1 MIDVGRASPPRLY
14 LITDRQATAGRS
26 LVEVVAAALE
36 GVAASGLPPHWVAVQ
51 LREKDLLARPLLDL
65 ARALRALTARAGV
78 ALYVNDR
85 VDVALAAEADG
96 VHLGGGA
103 LPFAEVARLAPKL
116 ALATSVHSAA
126 ELGAA
131 RNAAGPGLAFAVC
144 GPVRDTPSK
153 RQYGPPIGFDGLS
166 EAAGLGV
173 PLLALGGIELA
184 DVAAALRAGA
194 AGIACV
200 RAIMSAPDPTA
211 AAASLCQALI

>member
-1 MIDVGRASPPRLY
+1 
-14 LITDRQATAGRS
+14 

-36 GVAASGLPPHWVAVQ
+36 GVARSGLPPHRVAVQ
-51 LREKDLLARPLLDL
+51 LREKDLPARPLLEL
-65 ARALRALTARAGV
+65 ARALRAVTARAGV
-78 ALYVNDR
+78 GLYVNDR
-85 VDVALAAEADG
+85 VDVALAADADG

-116 ALATSVHSAA
+116 ALATSVHGAT
-126 ELGAA
+126 ELRAV

-173 PLLALGGIELA
+173 PLLAIGGIEPS
-184 DVAAALRAGA
+184 DVAAALRVGA
-194 AGIACV
+194 AGIACI
-200 RAIMSAPDPTA
+200 RAVMSAPDPAEA
-211 AAASLCQALI
+211 AATLCQALI

>member
-1 MIDVGRASPPRLY
+1 LIDAGRGAAPRLY
-14 LITDRQATAGRS
+14 LITDRQATAGRP
-26 LVEVVAAALE
+26 LVEVGAAALP
-36 GVAASGLPPHWVAVQ
+36 GAAASGLPAHRVAVQ
-51 LREKDLLARPLLDL
+51 LREKDLPARPLLDL

-78 ALYVNDR
+78 ALYVNER

-126 ELGAA
+126 ELETA
-131 RNAAGPGLAFAVC
+131 RHAAGPGLAFAVC

-153 RQYGPPIGFDGLS
+153 RPYGPPIGFDGLS
-166 EAAGLGV
+166 KAAELGV
-173 PLLALGGIELA
+173 PLLALGGIEPS

-194 AGIACV
+194 AGIACI
-200 RAIMSAPDPTA
+200 RAILSTPDPA
-211 AAASLCQALI
+211 AAAAALCQALI